1 MGDFRTYLSESA
13 QQYDYRIKVAGELD
27 KDFGT
32 KLEQGLKKFEVEKL
46 SAGKTTP
53 IQEAPLDFPQ
63 FKNTNVTI
71 YELTTNYP
79 ASVFEM
85 AEYIANYMNLAR
97 NQVVVKKPGE
107 ATEEYQDAMAKEKD
121 ESEFKSVLQ
130 DVEYKDAP
138 EVPKE
143 KAFGDQANQSL
154 FKQLLKDRKEKIE
167 AEKEET
173 AQPQMEKN
181 PKGTMSPL
189 SKSDNKHPDP
199 KRK

>member
-167 AEKEET
+167 AEKKET

>member
-32 KLEQGLKKFEVEKL
+32 KLEQGLQKFEVEKL

-167 AEKEET
+167 AEKKET
-173 AQPQMEKN
+173 AQKQMDKDE
-181 PKGTMSPL
+181 KGTPSPFT
-189 SKSDNKHPDP
+189 KPKNEHPDP
-199 KRK
+199 VRR

>member
-32 KLEQGLKKFEVEKL
+32 KLEQGLQKFEVEKL

-167 AEKEET
+167 AEKKET

>member
-1 MGDFRTYLSESA
+1 MGDFRKYLSESA

-32 KLEQGLKKFEVEKL
+32 KLEQGLQKFEVEKL

-154 FKQLLKDRKEKIE
+154 FKQLL
-167 AEKEET
+167 
-173 AQPQMEKN
+173 
-181 PKGTMSPL
+181 
-189 SKSDNKHPDP
+189 
-199 KRK
+199 